1 MRYFQ
6 YYKNVRYSI
15 VFETDWVKNIFS
27 GEFSGRRMTVSFM
40 FFFSGVM
47 ALSIMMPKLV
57 CFSST
62 IKSTATPFQEQRFKV
77 GIPLDTGE
85 KNTVEAE
92 PADNDEQDATS
103 KPNALF
109 HPIISRAAKQ
119 YQIDPDL
126 VRAIIFAESGYNP
139 KAVSKKGAMGLMQ
152 LMPGTAKAM
161 GVEDCFDPEHNI
173 FGGVKYFKKL
183 YNQFDG
189 DVKLALAAYNAGS
202 RRVREFN
209 GVPPFKATEHY
220 IQKVMKHYRK
230 YKDEQS
236 GRVDLS

>member
-1 MRYFQ
+1 M
-6 YYKNVRYSI
+6 
-15 VFETDWVKNIFS
+15 FELDGVKN
-27 GEFSGRRMTVSFM
+27 
-40 FFFSGVM
+40 FFSGVVSGRRAAASFIFFSGMM
-47 ALSIMMPKLV
+47 ALAIMMPKLV
-57 CFSST
+57 CFSGSM
-62 IKSTATPFQEQRFKV
+62 KSTVNSFQEQWFKV
-77 GIPLDTGE
+77 EVLPVVTGMKE
-85 KNTVEAE
+85 IVEAG
-92 PADNDEQDATS
+92 PTDNGGQDAPL
-103 KPNALF
+103 KPNTLF
-109 HPIISRAAKQ
+109 HPIISRAAAQ

-139 KAVSKKGAMGLMQ
+139 KAVSKRGAKGLMQ

-183 YNQFDG
+183 FTQFDG

-220 IQKVMKHYRK
+220 IQKVMKHYK
-230 YKDEQS
+230 QYKDEQA
-236 GRVDLS
+236 GQVDLS

>member
-1 MRYFQ
+1 MYEINWA
-6 YYKNVRYSI
+6 K
-15 VFETDWVKNIFS
+15 IFFPV
-27 GEFSGRRMTVSFM
+27 GFSGRRIVVSIL
-40 FFFSGVM
+40 FFSGLM
-47 ALSIMMPKLV
+47 LAAIMPKLC
-57 CFSST
+57 CFSGSLGCGANT
-62 IKSTATPFQEQRFKV
+62 FQEYRCKIEVPLNV
-77 GIPLDTGE
+77 GMKID
-85 KNTVEAE
+85 TVETE
-92 PADNDEQDATS
+92 SLVDDRSRNVTS

-109 HPIISRAAKQ
+109 RPIISRAAAQ

-183 YNQFDG
+183 FVQFDG

-220 IQKVMKHYRK
+220 IQKVLEHYNK
-230 YKDEQS
+230 YKDEQT
-236 GRVDLS
+236 GQMDLS